1 MCFII
6 LNATSILLF
15 LLFPCKLVTEKT
27 TIVFSAKPIT
37 QGSKSFVFL
46 QSELEEI
53 QTSSNTQ
60 AN

>member
-1 MCFII
+1 MI
-6 LNATSILLF
+6 LNATSVLLF
-15 LLFPCKLVTEKT
+15 ILFPCKSVIEKT

-46 QSELEEI
+46 QSELKEI
-53 QTSSNTQ
+53 QTNSNTQ